1 VNALILAGGENKRLP
16 LIKGFLEI
24 NGRRIIESNI
34 VLLKTVFDS
43 VIVSTNIPE
52 YYFYLGAPM
61 VGDLIEY
68 KGPMSGI
75 ISALIALN
83 EPEIF
88 VTACDMPFI
97 KPALI
102 RYMISRWVD
111 RFEALIPIFDEK
123 PQPLI
128 GIYSKKLVP
137 KMEKS
142 IGNQKRGLREF
153 LNTIE
158 VHYIMEKEVREI
170 DREGRSFV
178 NINTIQDYDRE
189 RSAFG
194 S

>member
-1 VNALILAGGENKRLP
+1 MNALILAGGENKRLP

-34 VLLKTVFDS
+34 VLLKEVFDS
-43 VIVSTNIPE
+43 VIVSTNTPE

-102 RYMISRWVD
+102 RYMISRWED

-158 VHYIMEKEVREI
+158 VHYIKEKEVREI

>member
-1 VNALILAGGENKRLP
+1 MNALILAGGENKRLP

>member
-43 VIVSTNIPE
+43 VIVSTNTPE